1 MNKWVFLSK
10 YFCSIKIVYLQA
22 MAKGKNQL
30 VHINMPVILYDM
42 IARESFQ
49 TSTSKQEILR
59 QIVRAHYSKKYGK
72 DVYLEREEI
81 KL

>member
-1 MNKWVFLSK
+1 MRFKTVVRILSVFCNFATMS
-10 YFCSIKIVYLQA
+10 
-22 MAKGKNQL
+22 KGKNQV
-30 VHINMPVILYDM
+30 VHLHMPIILYDM

-49 TSTSKQEILR
+49 TSTSRQEIVR
-59 QIVRAHYSKKYGK
+59 QIIRAHFSKKYGK

>member
-1 MNKWVFLSK
+1 MGFKSVVSFLSVF
-10 YFCSIKIVYLQA
+10 YNFVGMS
-22 MAKGKNQL
+22 KGKNQL
-30 VHINMPVILYDM
+30 VHLHMPVILYDM

-49 TSTSKQEILR
+49 TSTSKQEIVR

-72 DVYLEREEI
+72 DVFLEREEI

>member
-1 MNKWVFLSK
+1 MVVSFLSVF
-10 YFCSIKIVYLQA
+10 YNFAS
-22 MAKGKNQL
+22 MSKGKNQL
-30 VHINMPVILYDM
+30 VHLHIPVILYDM

-49 TSTSKQEILR
+49 TSTSKQEIVR
-59 QIVRAHYSKKYGK
+59 QILRAHYSKKYGK

>member
-1 MNKWVFLSK
+1 
-10 YFCSIKIVYLQA
+10 
-22 MAKGKNQL
+22 
-30 VHINMPVILYDM
+30 MPIILYDM

-49 TSTSKQEILR
+49 TSTSRQEIVR
-59 QIVRAHYSKKYGK
+59 QIIRAHFSKKYGK